1 MHAFNKSTDILK
13 LEATQFTC
21 ICWQNT
27 GLRVDVNP
35 QTPFEGSEKRRGG
48 NLNLLEVRVATLS
61 GGALVGRRHPRSED
75 VHTGEL
81 LFLRHKREPLH
92 FRDTVGNTNN
102 IPLFSTVAFK
112 KKITKKKGFW
122 YNRKRNLDT
131 VTSTLRTAVS
141 FILFQ
146 DFNLLRW

>member
-27 GLRVDVNP
+27 GLWVDVNP
-35 QTPFEGSEKRRGG
+35 QTPFEGSGKRRGG
-48 NLNLLEVRVATLS
+48 GGDLNLLEVRVATLS
-61 GGALVGRRHPRSED
+61 GGALVGRCHPCSED
-75 VHTGEL
+75 VHIGEL

-92 FRDTVGNTNN
+92 FRNTVGNTNN

-112 KKITKKKGFW
+112 KRFKKKFW